1 MAGKLVLHSRKV
13 AGTKEEAKRV
23 GDMEWLR
30 AQTEAEVLG
39 WGSCF
44 IQCHFSVA
52 GLDLISSEREVRE
65 TGKQLKIHPWLFSG

>member
-30 AQTEAEVLG
+30 AQTEAEVLVR
-39 WGSCF
+39 GSCF
-44 IQCHFSVA
+44 IQFLFYVA
-52 GLDLISSEREVRE
+52 GLNLMSSEREVRE
-65 TGKQLKIHPWLFSG
+65 TGKQLKMDPWPSSG

>member
-1 MAGKLVLHSRKV
+1 MAGKLILHSRKV
-13 AGTKEEAKRV
+13 AGIKEEAEGA

-30 AQTEAEVLG
+30 AQTEAEVLV

-44 IQCHFSVA
+44 IQCHFSVPE
-52 GLDLISSEREVRE
+52 LDLIASEREVRE